1 MPISFSAHGSISTIA
16 DSSAP
21 SAIVAVVS
29 WDPHDGSKGF
39 TFDFDD
45 APPVSVP
52 ASYFEGEILEKVKF
66 PPSGSIG
73 SINLSQTMQS
83 DNLCNAC
90 FVVKTYGTS
99 TKYLQPIVLP
109 PGQTD
114 NPLKSSWSGTL
125 PDPDGVSE
133 RMFAAGYKSGTDDE
147 VKEAGKPEWVVL
159 SEKQPSGSAR
169 RLLSGK

>member
-1 MPISFSAHGSISTIA
+1 MPIGFSAHGSISTKA

-52 ASYFEGEILEKVKF
+52 ASYYEGEDLQGVTF
-66 PPSGSIG
+66 PPPGSVGPMSLNATIESGS
-73 SINLSQTMQS
+73 
-83 DNLCNAC
+83 LCNAE
-90 FVVKTYGTS
+90 FVVKTYGLH
-99 TKYLQPIVLP
+99 TKYLQAIVLP
-109 PGQTD
+109 PERTE
-114 NPLKSSWSGTL
+114 NPLHISWQGTFR
-125 PDPDGVSE
+125 DPDGNSE
-133 RMFAAGYKSGTDDE
+133 RIFAAGYKSGTDAK

-159 SEKQPSGSAR
+159 GEKQLSGSAR
-169 RLLSGK
+169 RLMSGK